1 MVISKQIVIATP
13 GRLLDVLDSRY
24 IVLSQCTYIVMD
36 EADRMIDMGFEESVQ
51 SILDY
56 IPVSNQKPDSDEIEN
71 KVLMK
76 SNFLSKHKFR
86 QVVFYCWIINIYIF
100 FLVKVYS
107 YKQTKE
113 QLLIKTQVYTSFLG
127 VLLCVLC

>member
-1 MVISKQIVIATP
+1 
-13 GRLLDVLDSRY
+13 
-24 IVLSQCTYIVMD
+24 MD

-51 SILDY
+51 SILNY

-86 QVVFYCWIINIYIF
+86 QVGISLYI
-100 FLVKVYS
+100 
-107 YKQTKE
+107 
-113 QLLIKTQVYTSFLG
+113 LLM
-127 VLLCVLC
+127 